1 MVQVLRTAPAPDQ
14 AIVADNRSIAVNGAD
29 GGLAFGPSVDKREL
43 QTVFDATFYRPINTT
58 FTGEPI
64 LCRFCFLWQSYQ
76 SLEPMRAVSS
86 NENIKVRAKLIN
98 YLTTS

>member
-1 MVQVLRTAPAPDQ
+1 MVEVLRTALAPDQ

-29 GGLAFGPSVDKREL
+29 GGLAFGPYVDKSEL

-64 LCRFCFLWQSYQ
+64 LRRFYFL
-76 SLEPMRAVSS
+76 
-86 NENIKVRAKLIN
+86 
-98 YLTTS
+98 

>member
-1 MVQVLRTAPAPDQ
+1 MVEVLRTAPALDE

-58 FTGEPI
+58 FTGGPI
-64 LCRFCFLWQSYQ
+64 LYSFRFLQQSYQ
-76 SLEPMRAVSS
+76 ALNP
-86 NENIKVRAKLIN
+86 
-98 YLTTS
+98 